1 MTNGESYAIETKVIQ
16 EAFPNA
22 EIVVSGRSYREDAE
36 KYAESADAV
45 LVQVSMQLDA
55 PLIAQLEKC
64 KIISVYGVGYDN
76 VDVDAAT
83 AKGIAVANVPGYCT
97 EDVSDY
103 VIAAIYHCNKTLL
116 AYAKSCRG
124 GAWGAMAAKHLIHR
138 IAGSKLLIIGL
149 GRIGGAVAAKAK
161 AMRMEVLC
169 YDPYVSSE
177 QAQAMGVKAVSLEDG
192 LAQADYV
199 SLNMRLTEETKGF
212 LSTEAFRQMKPTAY
226 LINASR
232 GGTVDEA
239 ALIEAVQSGEIAGAC
254 LDVLCEEPPKPDNPM
269 LHTDGIF
276 CYTPYLLFNTVLSG
290 RIAAHC
296 CANAVAFLRGE
307 PVASVVNPE
316 AGAKKGLMVYDEEGF
331 ADYDR
336 SRTAGAVS
344 GK

>member
-1 MTNGESYAIETKVIQ
+1 MKPLIWIIDDEWESYAIETKVIQ

-55 PLIAQLEKC
+55 PLIARLEQC

-138 IAGSKLLIIGL
+138 IAVSKLLIIGL

-169 YDPYVSSE
+169 YDPYVSPE

-276 CYTPYLLFNTVLSG
+276 VTPHISYLTQSSLDELQRT
-290 RIAAHC
+290 AA
-296 CANAVAFLRGE
+296 ANAVAFLRGE

-316 AGAKKGLMVYDEEGF
+316 AGEKKD
-331 ADYDR
+331 
-336 SRTAGAVS
+336 
-344 GK
+344 

>member
-1 MTNGESYAIETKVIQ
+1 MKPLIWIIDDEWESYAIETKVIQ

-22 EIVVSGRSYREDAE
+22 EIVVSGRSYWEDAE

-55 PLIAQLEKC
+55 PLIARLEKC

-177 QAQAMGVKAVSLEDG
+177 QAMGVKAVSLEDG

-276 CYTPYLLFNTVLSG
+276 VTPHISYLTQSSLDELQRT
-290 RIAAHC
+290 AA
-296 CANAVAFLRGE
+296 ANAVAFLRGE

-316 AGAKKGLMVYDEEGF
+316 AGEKKD
-331 ADYDR
+331 
-336 SRTAGAVS
+336 
-344 GK
+344 

>member
-1 MTNGESYAIETKVIQ
+1 M
-16 EAFPNA
+16 
-22 EIVVSGRSYREDAE
+22 
-36 KYAESADAV
+36 
-45 LVQVSMQLDA
+45 
-55 PLIAQLEKC
+55 
-64 KIISVYGVGYDN
+64 
-76 VDVDAAT
+76 
-83 AKGIAVANVPGYCT
+83 
-97 EDVSDY
+97 
-103 VIAAIYHCNKTLL
+103 IAAIYHCNKTLL

-149 GRIGGAVAAKAK
+149 GRIGGAVAAKSK

-169 YDPYVSSE
+169 YDPYVSPE

-199 SLNMRLTEETKGF
+199 SLNMRLTEETRGF

-232 GGTVDEA
+232 GGTVDET

-276 CYTPYLLFNTVLSG
+276 VTPHISYLTQSSLDELQRT
-290 RIAAHC
+290 AA
-296 CANAVAFLRGE
+296 ANAVAFLRGE

-316 AGAKKGLMVYDEEGF
+316 AGEKKD
-331 ADYDR
+331 
-336 SRTAGAVS
+336 
-344 GK
+344 

>member
-1 MTNGESYAIETKVIQ
+1 MKPLIWIIDDEWESYAIETKVIQ

-22 EIVVSGRSYREDAE
+22 EIVVSGRSYREDAK

-76 VDVDAAT
+76 VDAAT

-169 YDPYVSSE
+169 YDPYVSPE

-276 CYTPYLLFNTVLSG
+276 VTPHISYLTQSSLDELQRT
-290 RIAAHC
+290 AA
-296 CANAVAFLRGE
+296 ANAVAFLRGE

-316 AGAKKGLMVYDEEGF
+316 AGEKKD
-331 ADYDR
+331 
-336 SRTAGAVS
+336 
-344 GK
+344 

>member
-1 MTNGESYAIETKVIQ
+1 
-16 EAFPNA
+16 
-22 EIVVSGRSYREDAE
+22 
-36 KYAESADAV
+36 
-45 LVQVSMQLDA
+45 
-55 PLIAQLEKC
+55 
-64 KIISVYGVGYDN
+64 
-76 VDVDAAT
+76 
-83 AKGIAVANVPGYCT
+83 
-97 EDVSDY
+97 
-103 VIAAIYHCNKTLL
+103 
-116 AYAKSCRG
+116 
-124 GAWGAMAAKHLIHR
+124 MAAKHLIHR

-169 YDPYVSSE
+169 YDPYVSPE
-177 QAQAMGVKAVSLEDG
+177 QAQAMGVKAVSL
-192 LAQADYV
+192 ADYV

-276 CYTPYLLFNTVLSG
+276 VTPHISYLTQSSLDELQRT
-290 RIAAHC
+290 AA
-296 CANAVAFLRGE
+296 ANAVAFLRGE

-316 AGAKKGLMVYDEEGF
+316 AGEKKD
-331 ADYDR
+331 
-336 SRTAGAVS
+336 
-344 GK
+344 

>member
-1 MTNGESYAIETKVIQ
+1 
-16 EAFPNA
+16 
-22 EIVVSGRSYREDAE
+22 
-36 KYAESADAV
+36 
-45 LVQVSMQLDA
+45 
-55 PLIAQLEKC
+55 
-64 KIISVYGVGYDN
+64 
-76 VDVDAAT
+76 
-83 AKGIAVANVPGYCT
+83 
-97 EDVSDY
+97 
-103 VIAAIYHCNKTLL
+103 
-116 AYAKSCRG
+116 
-124 GAWGAMAAKHLIHR
+124 MAAKHLIHR

-276 CYTPYLLFNTVLSG
+276 VTPHISYLTQSSLDGLQRT
-290 RIAAHC
+290 AA
-296 CANAVAFLRGE
+296 ANAVAFLRGE

-316 AGAKKGLMVYDEEGF
+316 AGEKKD
-331 ADYDR
+331 
-336 SRTAGAVS
+336 
-344 GK
+344 

>member
-1 MTNGESYAIETKVIQ
+1 MKPLIWIIDDEWESYAIETKVIQ

-169 YDPYVSSE
+169 YDPYVSPE
-177 QAQAMGVKAVSLEDG
+177 QAMGVKAVSLEDG

-276 CYTPYLLFNTVLSG
+276 VTPHISYLTQSSLDELKRT
-290 RIAAHC
+290 AA
-296 CANAVAFLRGE
+296 ANAVAFLRGE

-316 AGAKKGLMVYDEEGF
+316 AGEKKD
-331 ADYDR
+331 
-336 SRTAGAVS
+336 
-344 GK
+344 